1 VNYSKHQTQHLLKDL
16 KSKLDSYAFTGLV
29 SQDLGIGTADDKL
42 TSFDDYTFKYIAPS
56 TARRIYANG
65 DVLQNMVD
73 VPAMDATREGFE
85 LTSEYDEF
93 DASKIM
99 TKRLQELCIDDV
111 LRDHLEN
118 IATYSRGSMVM
129 PIVDEYLPLQSHDML
144 SINLIRRVEAIN
156 VLTED
161 DFTFIFNTTDP
172 FKASYLRPMQT
183 MVRGAI
189 VDPTRFQWG
198 VYKYFARENIGVS
211 LLSKVLLACLA
222 LRVTNWSL
230 ASVMLEVQNKVLK
243 VSNLDNYAQQDGG
256 VDLRG
261 NTATQRD
268 NVLTR
273 IKRWM
278 TTQKMMVL
286 DKDDDFTRQMYSAS
300 GTKEATDFFW
310 EYLSAITGYPKA
322 TLIGQPL
329 GAITAADVDARRYA
343 QKVRSSLQFKYC
355 LPVLRYVINLL
366 KFEQSGEF
374 YKKFGMRA
382 ADIHFDIDFKQIW
395 QANEQEQAQI
405 KLTDSQRGQVDV
417 QNGVRSADQ
426 VRAEL
431 YPDLDEFEF
440 PVLPENEPSELDLQ
454 KTKSQEQIEQAQ

>member
-1 VNYSKHQTQHLLKDL
+1 VNYSKHATKALLTDL
-16 KSKLDSYAFTGLV
+16 RSKLDSYAFTGLV

-73 VPAMDATREGFE
+73 VPAMDATREGFT

-118 IATYSRGSMVM
+118 IAMYSRGSMVM
-129 PIVDEYLPLQSHDML
+129 PIVDEYLPLQHNDPL
-144 SINLIRRVEAIN
+144 SINLIRRVECIN
-156 VLTED
+156 VLSED
-161 DFTFIFNTTDP
+161 DFTFIFNTVDP

-183 MVRGAI
+183 MVRGD
-189 VDPTRFQWG
+189 VLDPTRFQWA
-198 VYKYFARENIGVS
+198 VYKYFPRENIGVS

-243 VSNLDNYAQQDGG
+243 IENLDNYAQQDGG
-256 VDLRG
+256 LDLRG
-261 NTATQRD
+261 NVATQREG
-268 NVLTR
+268 VLQR

-286 DKDDDFTRQMYSAS
+286 DKNDDFSRQMYAS
-300 GTKEATDFFW
+300 TGTKEATDFFW

-322 TLIGQPL
+322 TFTGQPL
-329 GAITAADVDARRYA
+329 GTISAADVDARRYA
-343 QKVRSSLQFKYC
+343 QKIRSSLQFKYC
-355 LPVLRYVINLL
+355 LPTLRYIINLL

-382 ADIHFDIDFKQIW
+382 ADIQFDIDFNQIW
-395 QANEQEQAQI
+395 QPNEQEEAQI
-405 KLTDSQRGQVDV
+405 KLLNSQRGQVDIQSQIRV
-417 QNGVRSADQ
+417 PDQ
-426 VRAEL
+426 VTREL

-440 PVLPENEPSELDLQ
+440 PVLPEEEPEEIDLQ
-454 KTKSQEQIEQAQ
+454 KKKSQEQIEQGQ